1 MTFGEAQNELQRTA
15 PNAIIAPVLSQRGA
29 GLLYDGAFDDQT
41 CMLLFSLIE
50 NASKVNARRGG
61 VRGIRG
67 KAFLHLVAP
76 AENRLQVRRG
86 SAEQSNTPIPFGA
99 RVILKQFRPQKAGVN
114 PVPHNGP
121 AL

>member
-1 MTFGEAQNELQRTA
+1 MSFGEAKNELQRTA

-50 NASKVNARRGG
+50 NASRVNARRGG

-67 KAFLHLVAP
+67 NAFTDLVAS
-76 AENRLQVRRG
+76 AEKRLQVRRG
-86 SAEQSNTPIPFGA
+86 STVQSNTSILFGD
-99 RVILKQFRPQKAGVN
+99 RFILQLFRPPKRGLN
-114 PVPHNGP
+114 
-121 AL
+121 